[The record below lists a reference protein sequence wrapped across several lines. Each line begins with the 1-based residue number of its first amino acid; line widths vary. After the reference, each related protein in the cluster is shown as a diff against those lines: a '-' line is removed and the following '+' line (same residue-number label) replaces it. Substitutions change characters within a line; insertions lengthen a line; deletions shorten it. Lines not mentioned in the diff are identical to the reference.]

1 MKPISKISVVSKINT
16 GLQVLTHHLTPTEKK
31 ILIIMLNSN
40 MNQGK
45 VRNKTFFIDKTGEN
59 TADIKI
65 GTTAKSITLG
75 RNETTYHK
83 VKIKYS

>member
-1 MKPISKISVVSKINT
+1 MKPISKISVVSKKDI
-16 GLQVLTHHLTPTEKK
+16 GLQVLTDSLTTTEKK
-31 ILIIMLNSN
+31 ILIVMLNSN

-45 VRNKTFFIDKTGEN
+45 VRNKTFFINKTGEN

-75 RNETTYHK
+75 RNETTYQK